1 MDHFNAH
8 HLRKA
13 YEEVERLGDRLA
25 MVDRL
30 IDWAAFLPLL
40 QGLNPSDGS
49 GVCRPGVDPIL
60 MVKLLVIQEWY
71 GFSDQELEEQMG
83 NRISF
88 LRFLGHPKEIPDAST
103 FRLFRERLAEMG
115 RDRFVWEELRWQ
127 LDMRGVEVRK
137 GVFRDVS
144 FTAEG
149 SDDP

>member
-30 IDWAAFLPLL
+30 VDWAAFLPLL

-49 GVCRPGVDPIL
+49 GACRPGVDPIL

-71 GFSDQELEEQMG
+71 GFSDQELEEQVG

-88 LRFLGHPKEIPDAST
+88 LRFLGYPKEIPDAST
-103 FRLFRERLAEMG
+103 FRH
-115 RDRFVWEELRWQ
+115 D
-127 LDMRGVEVRK
+127 
-137 GVFRDVS
+137 VF
-144 FTAEG
+144 
-149 SDDP
+149 